1 MKKHAVFA
9 AVAGLFAM
17 SAHAQGPGISASVGT
32 TGLGLHLS
40 VPVLDK
46 VSARVGANAFNYD
59 YSGSTDEVDYDFDL
73 KLKTFDA
80 LLDYRPFGG
89 TFRLTTGAVR
99 NGNKVTAQARPNS
112 GQTYTINGRTYSA
125 AQAGTIDGKIDFK
138 KVAPYLGFGWGSTG
152 KGAGT
157 GFGFTADFGVLFQG
171 TPRTSLASN
180 GCSADPVT
188 CEQLRQDVT
197 AESARLNDDV
207 RDFKLY
213 PVARIGI
220 MYRF

>member
-138 KVAPYLGFGWGSTG
+138 KVAVSSTG
-152 KGAGT
+152 QCNSSDLMALSREIRCQELVGRDCLRSRRKNCGIAGRM
-157 GFGFTADFGVLFQG
+157 A
-171 TPRTSLASN
+171 SL
-180 GCSADPVT
+180 
-188 CEQLRQDVT
+188 
-197 AESARLNDDV
+197 
-207 RDFKLY
+207 
-213 PVARIGI
+213 
-220 MYRF
+220 